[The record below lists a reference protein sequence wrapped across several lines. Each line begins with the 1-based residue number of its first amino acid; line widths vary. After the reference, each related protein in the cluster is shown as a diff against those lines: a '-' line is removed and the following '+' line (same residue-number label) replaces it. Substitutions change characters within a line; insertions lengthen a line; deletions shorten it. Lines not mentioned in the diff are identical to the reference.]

1 MTVGST
7 RPDDAG
13 PAELTRAAADRRAA
27 ERFAARNARDLDVT
41 LSHHAT
47 DIGFE
52 LQDTVVDSGSV
63 AWDYSSVGS
72 TRCIETLTLDPDFR
86 VVHAR
91 APHGPIPE

>member
-1 MTVGST
+1 
-7 RPDDAG
+7 
-13 PAELTRAAADRRAA
+13 
-27 ERFAARNARDLDVT
+27 
-41 LSHHAT
+41 
-47 DIGFE
+47 
-52 LQDTVVDSGSV
+52 VDSGSV